1 MMRGTITA
9 TSTMVPGDVNVGIHA
24 QSGTGN
30 VTVTS
35 SGIITTLGNHGGE
48 SAIFAGT
55 DGGNVSVTYTRP
67 GSGPG
72 LIVTGGD
79 ESWGIQALNSGNGNA
94 IITLSGNVKV
104 SGRQTFNDNVY
115 GLVAHSGFGLAGA
128 GDATA
133 TFHSGTI
140 NVSGYSPRGILAWA
154 DGNGSARVTTDAGT
168 FINITTTPVGGSAG
182 VYLYTNTATAAN
194 GQELRA
200 NVASTITGN
209 GRRARGIEAWS
220 NADAPIFVTYT
231 GPGITTAGL
240 RANGINGFSRSG
252 SVNIISTGPIKTNG

>member
-1 MMRGTITA
+1 MLLAET
-9 TSTMVPGDVNVGIHA
+9 
-24 QSGTGN
+24 
-30 VTVTS
+30 
-35 SGIITTLGNHGGE
+35 NH
-48 SAIFAGT
+48 
-55 DGGNVSVTYTRP
+55 R
-67 GSGPG
+67 
-72 LIVTGGD
+72 
-79 ESWGIQALNSGNGNA
+79 GIQALNSGNGNA
-94 IITLSGNVKV
+94 IITLAGNVKV
-104 SGRQTFNDNVY
+104 SGRQRFNDNVY
-115 GLVAHSGFGLAGA
+115 GLIAHSGFGAAGA
-128 GDATA
+128 GDASV

-168 FINITTTPVGGSAG
+168 FINITTTPIGGSAG
-182 VYLYTNTATAAN
+182 VYLFTDTATEAN

-231 GPGITTAGL
+231 GPGITTTGL
-240 RANGINGFSRSG
+240 RANGINGFSGSG